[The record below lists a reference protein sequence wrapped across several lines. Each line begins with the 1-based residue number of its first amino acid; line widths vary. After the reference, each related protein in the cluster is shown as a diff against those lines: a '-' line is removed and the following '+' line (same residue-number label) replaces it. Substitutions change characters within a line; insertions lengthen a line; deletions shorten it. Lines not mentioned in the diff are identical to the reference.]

1 MYETTMD
8 NFSNLAKLIVTDGRT
23 LMMAEDLNIIYFS
36 AIGLIL
42 VFLAVRIA
50 TKRYGSF
57 FKSSKAG
64 SAFANDCASGRFFER
79 QRIPTLKKCP
89 NCTEQL
95 PLSALICDA
104 CDYNFLSRMV
114 GRGQKFLPSP
124 EPMTHEV
131 SNQSFASAGL

>member
-1 MYETTMD
+1 MHETIMD

-42 VFLAVRIA
+42 VFLTLRIA
-50 TKRYGSF
+50 AKRNFSG
-57 FKSSKAG
+57 AG
-64 SAFANDCASGRFFER
+64 SALANDGASSRFFER
-79 QRIPTLKKCP
+79 QRIPALKKCP

-95 PLSALICDA
+95 PLSALICEA

-131 SNQSFASAGL
+131 PNQSFASAGL

>member
-1 MYETTMD
+1 MYEMIME
-8 NFSNLAKLIVTDGRT
+8 NFSNLAKFIVTDGRT
-23 LMMAEDLNIIYFS
+23 LKMAEDLNIIYFS
-36 AIGLIL
+36 AIALIL
-42 VFLAVRIA
+42 VFLTVRIA
-50 TKRYGSF
+50 TKRYASF

-64 SAFANDCASGRFFER
+64 SALASDGASGRFFER
-79 QRIPTLKKCP
+79 QRIPALKKCP

-95 PLSALICDA
+95 PLSALICEA

-131 SNQSFASAGL
+131 SNHSFASAGL